1 MKRKRLRPFVVP
13 TLSFILL
20 FSLFISTFF
29 MKVSS
34 SPTNNLHY
42 VTDIILGNRL
52 PVMNITNKTINYPYT
67 NKNVT
72 IGKTFYDYKA
82 SEESQEKSIIKYDD
96 TYMQNSG
103 VDFVCEEV
111 FDVLS
116 VLDGEVIS
124 VSEDETVGKVVKI
137 QHDNNYV
144 SVYQGLSEVSV
155 QKGDKVIQNQVLG
168 KSGTNKIDEE
178 LGNHLHF
185 ELYINNVMQ
194 NPTNYLG
201 KSINEIKGE

>member
-1 MKRKRLRPFVVP
+1 MKRKKLRPYVVP

-20 FSLFISTFF
+20 FSLFVSTFF
-29 MKVSS
+29 MQTSS
-34 SPTNNLHY
+34 TPTNNLHY
-42 VTDIILGNRL
+42 VTDIILGNKI
-52 PVMNITNKTINYPYT
+52 PVMNINKTISNPFT
-67 NKNVT
+67 NKNVKV
-72 IGKTFYDYKA
+72 GKTYYDYKGT
-82 SEESQEKSIIKYDD
+82 EEQQENSIIKYDD

-103 VDFVCEEV
+103 VDFVSEEV

-137 QHDNNYV
+137 SHDNNYV
-144 SVYQGLSEVSV
+144 SVYQGLSEVAV
-155 QKGDKVIQNQVLG
+155 NKGDKVIQNQYIG
-168 KSGTNKIDEE
+168 KSGTNKMDQE

-194 NPTNYLG
+194 NPMNYLG

>member
-1 MKRKRLRPFVVP
+1 MQ
-13 TLSFILL
+13 T
-20 FSLFISTFF
+20 
-29 MKVSS
+29 SS

-42 VTDIILGNRL
+42 VTDIILGNKI
-52 PVMNITNKTINYPYT
+52 PVMNINKTISNPFT
-67 NKNVT
+67 NKNVKV
-72 IGKTFYDYKA
+72 GKTYYDYKGT
-82 SEESQEKSIIKYDD
+82 EEQQENSIIKYDD

-103 VDFVCEEV
+103 VDFVSEEV
-111 FDVLS
+111 FDILS

-137 QHDNNYV
+137 SHDNNYV
-144 SVYQGLSEVSV
+144 TVYQGLSEVAV
-155 QKGDKVIQNQVLG
+155 NKGDKVIQNQYIG

-194 NPTNYLG
+194 NPMNYLG

>member
-1 MKRKRLRPFVVP
+1 MKKKRLRPFVVP

-20 FSLFISTFF
+20 FSLFVSTFF
-29 MKVSS
+29 MKTSS
-34 SPTNNLHY
+34 APMNNLHY
-42 VTDIILGNRL
+42 VTDIILGNRI
-52 PVMNITNKTINYPYT
+52 PVMNESKTINNPYT

-82 SEESQEKSIIKYDD
+82 DEGSQEKSIIKYDD

-103 VDFVCEEV
+103 VDFVCSEV

-116 VLDGEVIS
+116 VLDGEIIS

-137 QHDNNYV
+137 QHDNNYI

-155 QKGDKVIQNQVLG
+155 KKGDKVIQNQVIG

-185 ELYINNVMQ
+185 ELYLNNVMQ
-194 NPTNYLG
+194 DPMKYLG

>member
-1 MKRKRLRPFVVP
+1 MKKVRLRPFVVP

-20 FSLFISTFF
+20 FTLFVSTFF
-29 MKVSS
+29 MKTSS
-34 SPTNNLHY
+34 TPVNNLHY
-42 VTDIILGNRL
+42 VTDIILGNRI
-52 PVMNITNKTINYPYT
+52 PVMNESKTINNPYT

-82 SEESQEKSIIKYDD
+82 DEDSQEKSIIKYDD

-103 VDFVCEEV
+103 VDFVCSEV

-124 VSEDETVGKVVKI
+124 VSEDDTVGKVVKI

-155 QKGDKVIQNQVLG
+155 KKGDKVIQNQVLG

-194 NPTNYLG
+194 DPMKYLG

>member
-1 MKRKRLRPFVVP
+1 MKKKKLRPFVVP

-20 FSLFISTFF
+20 FSLFVSTFF
-29 MKVSS
+29 MKTSS
-34 SPTNNLHY
+34 SPVNNINY
-42 VTDIILGNRL
+42 VTDIILGNKI
-52 PVMNITNKTINYPYT
+52 PVMNESKIINYPYT

-72 IGKTFYDYKA
+72 IGKTYYDYKG

-103 VDFVCEEV
+103 VDFVCNEV

-137 QHDNNYV
+137 QHNNNYV

-155 QKGDKVIQNQVLG
+155 KKGDKVIQNQVLG

-194 NPTNYLG
+194 DPMNFLG
-201 KSINEIKGE
+201 KSINGTKGE

>member
-1 MKRKRLRPFVVP
+1 MKKKKIRPFVVP

-20 FSLFISTFF
+20 FSLFVSTFF
-29 MKVSS
+29 MKTSS
-34 SPTNNLHY
+34 SQVNNISY
-42 VTDIILGNRL
+42 VTDIILGNKI
-52 PVMNITNKTINYPYT
+52 PVMNESKIINYPYT

-72 IGKTFYDYKA
+72 IGKTYYDYKG

-103 VDFVCEEV
+103 VDFVCNEV

-137 QHDNNYV
+137 QHKNNYV

-155 QKGDKVIQNQVLG
+155 KKGDKVIQNQVLG

-194 NPTNYLG
+194 DPMNFLG
-201 KSINEIKGE
+201 KSINGTKGE

>member
-1 MKRKRLRPFVVP
+1 MKKKRLRPFVVP

-20 FSLFISTFF
+20 FSLFVSTFF
-29 MKVSS
+29 MKTSS
-34 SPTNNLHY
+34 APVNNLHY
-42 VTDIILGNRL
+42 VTDIILGNRI
-52 PVMNITNKTINYPYT
+52 PVMNESKTINNPYT

-82 SEESQEKSIIKYDD
+82 DEGSQEKSIIKYDD

-103 VDFVCEEV
+103 VDFVCSEV

-116 VLDGEVIS
+116 VLDGEIIS

-137 QHDNNYV
+137 QHDNNYI

-155 QKGDKVIQNQVLG
+155 KKGDKVIQNQVIG

-185 ELYINNVMQ
+185 ELYLNNVMQ
-194 NPTNYLG
+194 DPMKYLG

>member
-155 QKGDKVIQNQVLG
+155 RKGDKVIQNQVLG

>member
-1 MKRKRLRPFVVP
+1 MKKKKLRPFVVP

-20 FSLFISTFF
+20 FSLFVSTFF
-29 MKVSS
+29 MKTSS
-34 SPTNNLHY
+34 SPVNNINY
-42 VTDIILGNRL
+42 VTDIILGNKI
-52 PVMNITNKTINYPYT
+52 PVMNESKIINYPYT

-72 IGKTFYDYKA
+72 IGKTYYDYKG

-103 VDFVCEEV
+103 VDFVCNEV

-137 QHDNNYV
+137 QHNNNYV

-155 QKGDKVIQNQVLG
+155 KKGDKVIQDQVLG

-194 NPTNYLG
+194 DPMNFLG
-201 KSINEIKGE
+201 KSINGTKGE

>member
-1 MKRKRLRPFVVP
+1 MKKKKLRPYVVP
-13 TLSFILL
+13 ALSFILL
-20 FSLFISTFF
+20 FSLFVSTFF
-29 MKVSS
+29 MQTAS

-42 VTDIILGNRL
+42 VTDIILGNKI
-52 PVMNITNKTINYPYT
+52 PVMNINKTISNPFT
-67 NKNVT
+67 NKNVKV
-72 IGKTFYDYKA
+72 GKTYYDYKGT
-82 SEESQEKSIIKYDD
+82 EEQQENSIIKYDD

-103 VDFVCEEV
+103 VDFVSEEV
-111 FDVLS
+111 FDILS

-137 QHDNNYV
+137 SHDNNYV
-144 SVYQGLSEVSV
+144 TVYQGLSEVAV
-155 QKGDKVIQNQVLG
+155 NKGDKVIQNQYIG

-194 NPTNYLG
+194 NPMNYLG

>member
-103 VDFVCEEV
+103 VDFVCNEV

-144 SVYQGLSEVSV
+144 SVYQGLSELSV
-155 QKGDKVIQNQVLG
+155 QKGDKVIQNQILG